1 LKQKNVEELKA
12 LITND
17 NYVMNLLAI
26 GNFFWKRVIQD
37 MKKPKDIF
45 TDEAVNNAF
54 YAPYANEIQINTG
67 LLQDFGYNLD
77 MPRPIIYGGCVGST
91 LGHELTHGF
100 DDNGKKYGK
109 HGNLFLWWERSSDR
123 AFKMK
128 TDCMVKQYDNFK
140 INYDGGAYT
149 IDGTNTLG
157 ENIADNGGV
166 KLGYRTFLKHLETNQ
181 GQCLS
186 SLDFTVKQLFW
197 IGWAQDWCQFNYEG
211 LKYRDTEG
219 GVHAPAPWRVN
230 TVFSNMPEFAA
241 DFQCPARAKLNP
253 DERCVVW

>member
-1 LKQKNVEELKA
+1 MIDKKSWMDKTTKLHAHEKLNAMKANIGKKTFETKNLEELKA
-12 LITND
+12 LIAND

-45 TDEAVNNAF
+45 TDETVNNAF

-109 HGNLFLWWERSSDR
+109 HGVYVL
-123 AFKMK
+123 
-128 TDCMVKQYDNFK
+128 
-140 INYDGGAYT
+140 
-149 IDGTNTLG
+149 
-157 ENIADNGGV
+157 
-166 KLGYRTFLKHLETNQ
+166 
-181 GQCLS
+181 
-186 SLDFTVKQLFW
+186 
-197 IGWAQDWCQFNYEG
+197 
-211 LKYRDTEG
+211 
-219 GVHAPAPWRVN
+219 
-230 TVFSNMPEFAA
+230 
-241 DFQCPARAKLNP
+241 
-253 DERCVVW
+253 